1 MSHRFARNALVV
13 ICFTCFAV
21 PAVGFDKNDFK
32 DSPKIKA
39 AFRKVVD
46 QARRSVV
53 EIECID
59 KDKNGEKDKKK
70 TVVLGTIVGPDGW
83 ILTKASE
90 LKGQIVCKLRG
101 KGQHL
106 ARIVGVNEENDLAM
120 LKIDADDLP
129 SAVWSTGPSDSVTPG
144 QWVVAAGADE
154 DPLAV
159 GVVSV
164 VRRPIPRSRGML
176 GVVLSDKHKEARI
189 EEVMR
194 ESPADKAG
202 LKVDDVVIQVDGKA
216 IDSREKLIDTI
227 GSYNPGV
234 TVKITIRR
242 KETDSEKAKEQD
254 KERHKEIVV
263 TATLQGRQAPFQ
275 DRMSQSLSSRCDG
288 FPAAVQHDT
297 VLRPDQ
303 CGGPL
308 VGLDGKVLGINI
320 ARAGRVVSYAIP
332 SDIVTKLINDLKSG
346 KYAPSQAV
354 AQSSSRQPLEVK
366 PPKRP
371 GS

>member
-1 MSHRFARNALVV
+1 MFHCFSRNALVV
-13 ICFTCFAV
+13 ACLACFAV

-32 DSPKIKA
+32 DSPRIKA
-39 AFRKVVD
+39 AFRKVVE
-46 QARRSVV
+46 QARRCVV
-53 EIECID
+53 EIECQV
-59 KDKNGEKDKKK
+59 EKDKKK

-101 KGQHL
+101 KGQHV

-129 SAVWSTGPSDSVTPG
+129 TADWSTSPGDSVTPG
-144 QWVVAAGADE
+144 QLVVAAGADE

-176 GVVLSDKHKEARI
+176 GVVLSEKNKEARI

-194 ESPADKAG
+194 ESPAEKAG
-202 LKVDDVVIQVDGKA
+202 LKVDDVVIAVEGKA

-234 TVKITIRR
+234 TIKITIRR
-242 KETDSEKAKEQD
+242 KAESEKTTEKE
-254 KERHKEIVV
+254 KEGEISSKEIVV

-275 DRMSQSLSSRCDG
+275 DRMSQSLSSRSDG

-332 SDIVTKLINDLKSG
+332 SDIVTKLVSDFKSG